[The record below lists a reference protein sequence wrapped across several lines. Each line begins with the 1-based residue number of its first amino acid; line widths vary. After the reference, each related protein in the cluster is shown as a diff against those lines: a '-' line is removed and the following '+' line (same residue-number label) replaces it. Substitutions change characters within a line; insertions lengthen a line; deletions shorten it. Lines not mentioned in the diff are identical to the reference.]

1 MTLEELDEAV
11 VTCFVD
17 AVAEFGGIHTEAE
30 AEAEG
35 DDEDE
40 GEDEDEGT
48 DSVFIHQ
55 VKSVISFCNK
65 ANGRNPCV
73 WCAEDDTITTSTTYE
88 GTSMLMEHL
97 LSSRLSHLSPDRNG
111 ATGNNGIHSE
121 YAKFLRNNPP
131 ITVSNDVLR
140 CPFCSMSGTR
150 SSIDAHVKRS
160 HVHTH
165 CPKEPTMDEIKSEI
179 RLYLWQNFGY
189 AISTLCID
197 KMISHREEKAEKRR
211 LKCRAEP
218 LRRTRR
224 RTVLGEINNNVDE

>member
-17 AVAEFGGIHTEAE
+17 AVAEFGGVHTEAE

-35 DDEDE
+35 DDENE

-73 WCAEDDTITTSTTYE
+73 WCSEDDTITTSTTYE

-97 LSSRLSHLSPDRNG
+97 LSSRLSHLCL
-111 ATGNNGIHSE
+111 IE
-121 YAKFLRNNPP
+121 
-131 ITVSNDVLR
+131 
-140 CPFCSMSGTR
+140 M
-150 SSIDAHVKRS
+150 
-160 HVHTH
+160 
-165 CPKEPTMDEIKSEI
+165 
-179 RLYLWQNFGY
+179 
-189 AISTLCID
+189 
-197 KMISHREEKAEKRR
+197 
-211 LKCRAEP
+211 EP
-218 LRRTRR
+218 LVTTAYTRNTPSFFGITHLSLFQRRSPLPFLLDVRYQKQY
-224 RTVLGEINNNVDE
+224 